1 MHPRK
6 TFNKLS
12 GISRTAEFCTDMT
25 PSLSALLFDLNNT
38 LLSVIE
44 DSNAESAL
52 KALKDAFT
60 AGIISEEE
68 YSQKRSEIISKL

>member
-1 MHPRK
+1 MP
-6 TFNKLS
+6 
-12 GISRTAEFCTDMT
+12 TAEFCVDMT
-25 PSLSALLFDLNNT
+25 LSLSALLFDLNNT

-60 AGIISEEE
+60 AGIISEKE
-68 YSQKRSEIISKL
+68 YSRKRSEIISKL

>member
-1 MHPRK
+1 MP
-6 TFNKLS
+6 
-12 GISRTAEFCTDMT
+12 TAEFCVDMT
-25 PSLSALLFDLNNT
+25 LSLSALLLDLNNT

-60 AGIISEEE
+60 AGIISEKE
-68 YSQKRSEIISKL
+68 YSRKRSEIISKL